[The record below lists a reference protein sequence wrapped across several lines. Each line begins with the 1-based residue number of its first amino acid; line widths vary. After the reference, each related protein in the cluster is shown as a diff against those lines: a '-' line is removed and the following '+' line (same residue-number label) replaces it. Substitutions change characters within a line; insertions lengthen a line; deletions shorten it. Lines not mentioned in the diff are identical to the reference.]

1 MTSRVRR
8 LTLILTEILTGY
20 NSKQNSNAN
29 ILQTT
34 DKREKVRSF
43 QRKVVAPHEFWL
55 NFVVQPEVP
64 LSSVV
69 EKT

>member
-8 LTLILTEILTGY
+8 LTLIITEILIGY
-20 NSKQNSNAN
+20 NSKQNSKAN
-29 ILQTT
+29 ILQIT

-43 QRKVVAPHEFWL
+43 QRKVVEPHEFWL

-64 LSSVV
+64 RSSVV